1 VSAARPALEV
11 VAELRREVERMQGAP
26 ARQAV
31 PTHPA
36 LEGLLSLETGGVYGV
51 DAASLALLLM
61 SGPSAAGTWS
71 AVVGAPDL
79 GVEAAVAM
87 GVDPHRTVF
96 VPDPQDRWLEVTAA
110 LVDVVGLVVVRPPSA
125 VGEGDAARLGARLRK
140 QGCVL
145 VPWGVWP
152 RCDARLTL
160 ATTRWAGV
168 GAGDGHLRAREA
180 TVTVHRGTAP
190 SRTRDLLLPADDL
203 TVRPVR
209 PQVAAPPATGV
220 PAIVRSPAFVRSAG

>member
-1 VSAARPALEV
+1 MSTARPALEV

-26 ARQAV
+26 ARQSV
-31 PTHPA
+31 PTHAA

-51 DAASLALLLM
+51 DSASLALLLM
-61 SGPSAAGTWS
+61 AGPSAAGTWC

-87 GVDPHRTVF
+87 GVDPHRTVL

-110 LVDVVGLVVVRPPSA
+110 LVDVVGLVVVRPSAA

-145 VPWGVWP
+145 VPWGDWP

-160 ATTRWAGV
+160 EAARWAGP
-168 GAGDGHLRAREA
+168 GAGDGHLRSRE
-180 TVTVHRGTAP
+180 VTVALHRGAAP
-190 SRTRDLLLPADDL
+190 RRTRDLLLPAADL
-203 TVRPVR
+203 TVQQARPDVAPVR
-209 PQVAAPPATGV
+209 RREPAV
-220 PAIVRSPAFVRSAG
+220 VRSAG